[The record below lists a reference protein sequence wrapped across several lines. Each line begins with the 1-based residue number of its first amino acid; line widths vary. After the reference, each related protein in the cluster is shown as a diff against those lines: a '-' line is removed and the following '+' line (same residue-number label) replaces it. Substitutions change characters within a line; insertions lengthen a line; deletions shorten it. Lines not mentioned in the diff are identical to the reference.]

1 MLRKSFVSKT
11 ITENY
16 TFNKGLPFNFIYL
29 FIFSTGFFS
38 KAFSA
43 VPNGTLIPVNVL
55 VILDI
60 GLNFNCYHSKS
71 VDLL

>member
-1 MLRKSFVSKT
+1 MLRKRFVSKT

-29 FIFSTGFFS
+29 FIFSTVFFS

-43 VPNGTLIPVNVL
+43 VPIGTLIPVDQN
-55 VILDI
+55 
-60 GLNFNCYHSKS
+60 
-71 VDLL
+71 